1 MTYRTTYASPV
12 GLLTLASDGAYLTGL
27 WPEGHRYFG
36 STLTQSA
43 VEQHDL
49 PVFAA
54 ALRWLDR
61 YFEGMQPS
69 VNELPLALA
78 GSPFQQMIW
87 QMLTEIPYGGVIT
100 YGEIARKA
108 AVLTGKPSMS
118 AQAVGGAVGRNPVS
132 IIVPCHRVI
141 GSSGSL
147 TGYAG
152 GLAMK
157 VRLLEHEGVNRS
169 SFFVP

>member
-1 MTYRTTYASPV
+1 MIHRTTYASPV
-12 GLLTLASDGAYLTGL
+12 GLLTLAGDGTHLTGL

-36 STLTQSA
+36 STLTESA
-43 VEQHDL
+43 VERDDL

-54 ALRWLDR
+54 ARSWLDR
-61 YFEGMQPS
+61 YFDGMRPP
-69 VNELPLALA
+69 VGELPLASS
-78 GSPFQQMIW
+78 GTPFQQMIW
-87 QMLTEIPYGGVIT
+87 SLLAQIPYGTVVT
-100 YGEIARKA
+100 YGDLARQA
-108 AVLTGKPSMS
+108 AALTGKPSMS

-141 GSSGSL
+141 GSNGSL

-157 VRLLEHEGVNRS
+157 VHLLEHEGVDLSRC
-169 SFFVP
+169 FLP